1 MSETCI
7 VCLGDLGENANDLP
21 HSDAVAIDSEA
32 AGPEARPGTLKSPL
46 SHHNPEA
53 DMIAH
58 LLPCGHDL
66 HNDCLKP
73 WVERANSCPI
83 CRQAFNQ
90 VDLSVKVGGKSQ
102 KPHIIKRGPDSHFY
116 RPCHL
121 LIPRRRPYPG

>member
-7 VCLGDLGENANDLP
+7 VCLGDLGENVNDLP
-21 HSDAVAIDSEA
+21 RPNAAALKSEVADHGA
-32 AGPEARPGTLKSPL
+32 PPATLKSPL
-46 SHHNPEA
+46 RNHNPDAE
-53 DMIAH
+53 MIAH

-90 VDLSVKVGGKSQ
+90 VDLSLKGGGKA
-102 KPHIIKRGPDSHFY
+102 
-116 RPCHL
+116 
-121 LIPRRRPYPG
+121 